1 MFWVGRCRRGCYH
14 HGNSMYVNTT
24 SFGIGKTDTATG
36 PFELTKLSA
45 QISVLM
51 ADRNDGGAKNDA
63 IRKSYQN
70 LGTFKTAQNLIKH
83 RGWRGLYS
91 GFHLH
96 LRKFTYRRY
105 KDREANQIQCATQ
118 SVPASTS

>member
-1 MFWVGRCRRGCYH
+1 MA
-14 HGNSMYVNTT
+14 NS
-24 SFGIGKTDTATG
+24 FAG

-51 ADRNDGGAKNDA
+51 ADRNDGGGKNEA

-70 LGTFKTAQNLIKH
+70 LGTVKTAQNLIKH

-96 LRKFTYRRY
+96 LREWPGQIFDAGGSNALQFEIQSAPGFTL
-105 KDREANQIQCATQ
+105 
-118 SVPASTS
+118 

>member
-1 MFWVGRCRRGCYH
+1 MRAQPLQSLRVRGTS
-14 HGNSMYVNTT
+14 GNLYATP
-24 SFGIGKTDTATG
+24 TDFSIG

-51 ADRNDGGAKNDA
+51 AERSDGGGKNDA

-70 LGTFKTAQNLIKH
+70 LGTWKTAQNLVRH
-83 RGWRGLYS
+83 RGWGGLYS

-96 LRKFTYRRY
+96 LR
-105 KDREANQIQCATQ
+105 E
-118 SVPASTS
+118 